1 MSEGVDLGKD
11 IYILKG
17 PNRGRVRDKQVA
29 HEAANRHRQNIE
41 VITKTILPDIEDTA
55 PEFKKFKHEMVK
67 KDIQSK
73 FFKNLSNNEELTAQ
87 AYNTVMQERQ
97 LKKTKKELTIDELTG
112 LVNKK
117 EFQRRV
123 KQEMNLIDRS
133 LYGVL
138 TVIMM
143 DLDNFKLINDQFGHN
158 TGDGALKLFAEIL
171 KENTRSYDVPSR
183 LSGDEFAILEINGP
197 SDSFKLIRKRVE
209 TKLDELKNDPK
220 YSAWLKL
227 TNVSMGIAQYHK
239 GDNITPEEL
248 IGRADDAMYHAKKQ
262 SGTSSVV
269 WYQDMDKRPL

>member
-17 PNRGRVRDKQVA
+17 PNTGRIRDKQLA
-29 HEAANRHRQNIE
+29 HEAANRVYTDINVLTE
-41 VITKTILPDIEDTA
+41 PEDLFGKKTTELNSQEKEILANEQKRI
-55 PEFKKFKHEMVK
+55 FYK
-67 KDIQSK
+67 
-73 FFKNLSNNEELTAQ
+73 LSDNEKIIAS
-87 AYNTVMQERQ
+87 ARHTVDDERQ

-143 DLDNFKLINDQFGHN
+143 DLDNFKLVNDKFGHN
-158 TGDGALKLFAEIL
+158 TGDEALKLFAEIL
-171 KENTRSYDVPSR
+171 RENTRSYDIPSR

-227 TNVSMGIAQYHK
+227 TNVSMGVAQYHK

-248 IGRADDAMYHAKKQ
+248 MGRADDAMYHAKKQ